1 MGQAFLVC
9 RCVNER
15 ARIPVGADS
24 ISAREVCG
32 GARCA
37 GAYRMRPYGQT
48 DALQFRAVDAGLLFL
63 GQDT

>member
-9 RCVNER
+9 KCVNER

-32 GARCA
+32 GRRGVGDAA
-37 GAYRMRPYGQT
+37 PYMG
-48 DALQFRAVDAGLLFL
+48 DLYGKRES
-63 GQDT
+63 